1 MFGLHF
7 HITLICIFI
16 NDVSQNLFS
25 FLVSSNDYTS
35 VSVFLQFSGKECVSI
50 TIINDALPET
60 TESFHISLE
69 RSSDLSSRITIDG
82 PGGDVFIIDD
92 DGR

>member
-1 MFGLHF
+1 MHKS
-7 HITLICIFI
+7 HSK
-16 NDVSQNLFS
+16 VSQILFS
-25 FLVSSNDYTS
+25 FLVSPNDYIS
-35 VSVFLQFSGKECVSI
+35 VSVFLQFSPCSGKECVSI
-50 TIINDALPET
+50 TIINDAIIET

-82 PGGDVFIIDD
+82 PGGDVFILDD